1 MIKLFRHHVSVGSA
15 LVLGADVLLLLAV
28 VPIAI
33 GLQERGTVFAV
44 LMVALNG
51 SLGLYRREGNAAFGG
66 QLGRVLLAV
75 AIGVPVAY
83 VLFSV
88 TPNGYE
94 ARSAIGYTVVL
105 TLCGLILLRQV
116 VFWAGAAGLGAKR
129 VLIVG
134 TGAEA
139 AGVEQALASMGYP
152 SLSIVGFYPAGDNGE
167 VPAVAPDRIVPARLS
182 LSEVVEGLGVRELIV
197 AVREQRGG
205 VLPLGDLVD
214 CRVSGIPITDLAGV
228 YERVRGEVPLE
239 SLKASWLIYGPG
251 FAQGGVRSFVKRTF
265 DLVVSIVL
273 LVLALPVMALTALA
287 IRFESPGPVI
297 YRQERVGRGGR
308 SEVPQHAPRRR
319 ARRRRPLGHRVRPAG
334 DARRPL
340 HPQEPHRRAA
350 AAHQRDPGRHEL
362 RRAASRAADLR
373 QRAEADDSVLRAAAQ
388 RQTGHH
394 RLGAG
399 PLQLRRLGRGCAAQ
413 EAAVRPVLR
422 QESLPLPRP
431 ADPRRDRAGRAL
443 PRRRALTVRPRSPHG
458 RCPNPCPAVGPYP

>member
-1 MIKLFRHHVSVGSA
+1 
-15 LVLGADVLLLLAV
+15 
-28 VPIAI
+28 
-33 GLQERGTVFAV
+33 
-44 LMVALNG
+44 MVALNG

-308 SEVPQHAPRRR
+308 SFTCLKFRSMRLDAEPDGVARWAIESDPRVTRVGRFIRRNRIDELPQLINVIRGDMSFVGPRPE
-319 ARRRRPLGHRVRPAG
+319 RPTFVNELKRTIPYYELRHSVKPGITGWAQVRYSYGASVE
-334 DARRPL
+334 DARKKL
-340 HPQEPHRRAA
+340 QF
-350 AAHQRDPGRHEL
+350 
-362 RRAASRAADLR
+362 DLYY
-373 QRAEADDSVLRAAAQ
+373 VKN
-388 RQTGHH
+388 H
-394 RLGAG
+394 
-399 PLQLRRLGRGCAAQ
+399 
-413 EAAVRPVLR
+413 
-422 QESLPLPRP
+422 SLFL
-431 ADPRRDRAGRAL
+431 DL
-443 PRRRALTVRPRSPHG
+443 LILVETVRVVLFREGAH
-458 RCPNPCPAVGPYP
+458 

>member
-15 LVLGADVLLLLAV
+15 LVLGADLVLLLAV

-33 GLQERGTVFAV
+33 SLQERGTVATALLPAVLFAV

-83 VLFSV
+83 MLFSV
-88 TPNGYE
+88 TPNGYD

-152 SLSIVGFYPAGDNGE
+152 SLSIVGFYPAGDPGE
-167 VPAVAPDRIVPARLS
+167 APAVAPDRIVPARLS

-239 SLKASWLIYGPG
+239 SLKASWLIYGQG
-251 FAQGGVRSFVKRTF
+251 FSQGGVRTFVKRTF

-273 LVLALPVMALTALA
+273 LVLALPVMTLTALA
-287 IRFESPGPVI
+287 IRLESPGPVI
-297 YRQERVGRGGR
+297 YRQERVGRR
-308 SEVPQHAPRRR
+308 
-319 ARRRRPLGHRVRPAG
+319 
-334 DARRPL
+334 
-340 HPQEPHRRAA
+340 
-350 AAHQRDPGRHEL
+350 
-362 RRAASRAADLR
+362 
-373 QRAEADDSVLRAAAQ
+373 
-388 RQTGHH
+388 
-394 RLGAG
+394 
-399 PLQLRRLGRGCAAQ
+399 
-413 EAAVRPVLR
+413 
-422 QESLPLPRP
+422 
-431 ADPRRDRAGRAL
+431 
-443 PRRRALTVRPRSPHG
+443 
-458 RCPNPCPAVGPYP
+458 